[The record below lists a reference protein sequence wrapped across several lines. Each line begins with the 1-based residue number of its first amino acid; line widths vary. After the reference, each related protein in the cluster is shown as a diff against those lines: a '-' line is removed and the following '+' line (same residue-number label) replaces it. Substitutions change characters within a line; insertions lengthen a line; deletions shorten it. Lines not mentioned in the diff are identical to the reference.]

1 VSVPSDLR
9 DGRTWSSRVTCESE
23 VDDNEVKVVRLEE
36 AKVTKR
42 ARTQLAGRSL
52 DTWVIERRISVTIRA
67 EDFTTTSVSISTELF
82 APELG
87 IPVYST
93 SRTDVPL
100 PDGGTN
106 AVYASEEVLGLP

>member
-1 VSVPSDLR
+1 
-9 DGRTWSSRVTCESE
+9 
-23 VDDNEVKVVRLEE
+23 
-36 AKVTKR
+36 
-42 ARTQLAGRSL
+42 
-52 DTWVIERRISVTIRA
+52 
-67 EDFTTTSVSISTELF
+67 VSISTELF